1 MRIAFFLLCIV
12 AVSCPLESLVPI
24 SASDLAIYTA
34 YDGYSEAICC
44 GVVARSIKKGP
55 LAQGS
60 VKLGRLR

>member
-44 GVVARSIKKGP
+44 GVIARWIKKGP
-55 LAQGS
+55 LA
-60 VKLGRLR
+60 